1 MRIIVAVAV
10 AVDGAAFGVHVVRDH
25 GSGET
30 VNGEHA
36 GCGPGRDVG
45 TGRVKGQREDNGCR
59 QRLAGALMRI
69 VVDNFGQHD

>member
-1 MRIIVAVAV
+1 MRLIVVVAV

-36 GCGPGRDVG
+36 RRGPRRDVG
-45 TGRVKGQREDNGCR
+45 TGRVEGQGKDNGCR
-59 QRLAGALMRI
+59 QGLAGALLRI
-69 VVDNFGQHD
+69 VVDNLGQHD